1 MTRHDLEKR
10 QVWIYLAAILT
21 GLLVG
26 SRSPASGAAFE
37 ALLWPVLGFLL
48 YATFTQVPLARLPE
62 AFQDARFIAA
72 VLVGN
77 FLVIP
82 GFVWTLGELLPK
94 NPAIRLGVFLVLLV
108 PCTDWAITFTQLGRG
123 DTKRAVAVTPLNLLL
138 QIALLPIYLRI
149 FMGQSFGLVLGTGDL
164 GSALFGLI
172 LLPLLLAFLTQRRLD
187 DRKNGATWLDRLGWL
202 QVPLLAA
209 VVFLIA
215 ASQVRAV
222 VDSLPVLGQVFL
234 VFVLFL
240 VAAGVFAR
248 IIARLFALGPL
259 EGRALAFSLGTR
271 NSFVVLPFALALPQP
286 WEPAVVVIVFQSLVE
301 LFGMVV
307 YLWWVPTWLFPATAA
322 EVAEKA

>member
-1 MTRHDLEKR
+1 MTRQDLEKL
-10 QVWIYLAAILT
+10 QVWIYLAAILA

-26 SRSPASGAAFE
+26 ARSPASGVVFE
-37 ALLWPVLGFLL
+37 ALLWPVLGCLL

-62 AFQDARFIAA
+62 AFQDVRFMAA

-82 GFVWTLGELLPK
+82 AVIWTLGELLPS
-94 NPAIRLGVFLVLLV
+94 NPAIRLGVFMVLLV
-108 PCTDWAITFTQLGRG
+108 PCTDWFLTFTQLGRG
-123 DTKRAVAVTPLNLLL
+123 DTKRAVAVTPINLLL
-138 QIALLPIYLRI
+138 QIALLPVYLRI
-149 FMGQSFGLVLGTGDL
+149 FMGQSFGLILGTGDL
-164 GSALFGLI
+164 VTAFFGLI

-187 DRKNGATWLDRLGWL
+187 GRKNGERWLDRLGWL

-215 ASQVRAV
+215 ESQVGTV
-222 VDSLPVLGQVFL
+222 TESLPVLGQVLL
-234 VFVLFL
+234 VFLLFL
-240 VAAGVFAR
+240 VAAGVLAR
-248 IIARLFALGPL
+248 IIARLFALGSL

-301 LFGMVV
+301 LFGMVI
-307 YLWWVPTWLFPATAA
+307 YLWWVPAWLFPATEA
-322 EVAEKA
+322 EVAEKG